1 MTRLLLVEDDKELAE
16 LVTEYLQ
23 LNQYSVTACSD
34 GASAIAALAA
44 EHFDLVL
51 LDIMLPG
58 IDGLEVLRKLRRT
71 AATPVIIISARG
83 ADTDKIVGLELGAD
97 DYLEKPFNHRELLAR
112 VKALLRRS
120 QLNQEPQPA
129 QTEGQQLVLGDLHFN
144 LSTRTLFHDEV
155 PVALTGME
163 YALLL
168 KLAENQ
174 GEVVSK
180 EALSKECLGRELT
193 PFDRSIDTHMSKIR
207 KKVTQLSCQVE
218 IRAIRGRGYCLIC

>member
-23 LNQYSVTACSD
+23 LNQYSVTACGD
-34 GASAIAALAA
+34 GTSAIAALAA

-129 QTEGQQLVLGDLHFN
+129 QAEGQQLVLGDLHFN

-207 KKVTQLSCQVE
+207 KKVTKLSCQVE